1 MFPLPEPAGAQ
12 VHWRMIHS
20 KMILIR
26 IYLKNMIR
34 DHQKKLSSML
44 LLSLSY

>member
-12 VHWRMIHS
+12 VHLSMIHS

-26 IYLKNMIR
+26 TYLKNMIR

-44 LLSLSY
+44 LLSLS